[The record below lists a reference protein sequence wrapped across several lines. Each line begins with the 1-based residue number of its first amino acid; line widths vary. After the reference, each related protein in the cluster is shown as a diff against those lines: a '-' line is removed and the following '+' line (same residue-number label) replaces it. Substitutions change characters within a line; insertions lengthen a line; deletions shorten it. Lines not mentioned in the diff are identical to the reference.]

1 MRRGDRVPI
10 TVLRHIRRGLSVNR
24 NAAPAAWFLGFTL
37 AGGLL
42 AACSSPSTTT
52 TTTTAGSAEPR
63 GAGTIAVAGSTAL
76 LPLVKDAAGAYQD
89 QHKDV
94 QISVSGGGS
103 ATGINQVAA
112 KAVDIGDS
120 DILAAGHP
128 ELRDNRVAVVGFA
141 LVTNPSAG
149 VKNLTKQQLRD
160 IFSGKATNWNQV
172 GGPDQKIVVVNR
184 PRSSG
189 TRAVFAKT
197 VMGATP
203 IGESGLTE
211 DATGTAVSVVKQTPG
226 AISYVALSGLAAG
239 GDGSAS
245 VVSVDGV
252 APTPDAI
259 ESGKYPVW
267 SYEHMYTNGAPQGEV
282 GKFIDFVAHAG
293 DLVKKNRFIAVG
305 DMKVHESD
313 R

>member
-1 MRRGDRVPI
+1 M
-10 TVLRHIRRGLSVNR
+10 NR
-24 NAAPAAWFLGFTL
+24 NAVPAAWFLGFAL
-37 AGGLL
+37 AL
-42 AACSSPSTTT
+42 AACSSPSATT
-52 TTTTAGSAEPR
+52 TTTTASSGEPR

-89 QHKDV
+89 QHKNV

-128 ELRDNRVAVVGFA
+128 ELHDNRVAVIGFA
-141 LVTNPSAG
+141 LVTHPSAG

-160 IFSGKATNWNQV
+160 IFSGKDTNWKQA
-172 GGPDQKIVVVNR
+172 GGPDLKIVVVNR

-197 VMGATP
+197 IMGDTP

-239 GDGSAS
+239 GAGAT

-252 APTPDAI
+252 APSPDTI
-259 ESGKYPVW
+259 QSGKYPVW
-267 SYEHMYTNGAPQGEV
+267 SYEHMFTNGPPQGEV
-282 GKFIDFVAHAG
+282 AAFIGFVAHAK
-293 DLVKKNRFIAVG
+293 DLVRKNRFIAID
-305 DMKVHESD
+305 DMKVRESD

>member
-1 MRRGDRVPI
+1 M
-10 TVLRHIRRGLSVNR
+10 NR
-24 NAAPAAWFLGFTL
+24 TAAPAAWFLGL
-37 AGGLL
+37 AL
-42 AACSSPSTTT
+42 AAVAPAGCSSPSSTNA
-52 TTTTAGSAEPR
+52 TTAPGASGPR
-63 GAGTIAVAGSTAL
+63 AAGTITAAGSTAL

-89 QHKDV
+89 AHQNV

-128 ELRDNRVAVVGFA
+128 ELHDNRVAVIGFA
-141 LVTNPSAG
+141 IVTHPGAG

-160 IFSGKATNWNQV
+160 IFSAKAGNWNQL
-172 GGPDQKIVVVNR
+172 GGPDQKVVVVNR

-197 VMGATP
+197 IMGDTP
-203 IGESGLTE
+203 INESGLTE

-226 AISYVALSGLAAG
+226 AISYVALSGLATGGGAG
-239 GDGSAS
+239 GVS
-245 VVSVDGV
+245 VVAVDGV
-252 APTPDAI
+252 APVPDAI
-259 ESGKYPVW
+259 ASGRYPIW
-267 SYEHMYTNGAPQGEV
+267 SYEHMYTNGPPRGETA
-282 GKFIDFVAHAG
+282 KFIDFVAHDAA
-293 DLVKKNRFIAVG
+293 LVKKNRFIAIA
-305 DMKVHESD
+305 DMKARETD

>member
-1 MRRGDRVPI
+1 MVDM
-10 TVLRHIRRGLSVNR
+10 HR
-24 NAAPAAWFLGFTL
+24 NAAAAWFLGLVL
-37 AGGLL
+37 AGGGL
-42 AACSSPSTTT
+42 AACTPSSTATSSSGAASEQPRA
-52 TTTTAGSAEPR
+52 AGS
-63 GAGTIAVAGSTAL
+63 IAVAGSTAL

-89 QHKDV
+89 QHKNV

-120 DILAAGHP
+120 DIPAVGHP
-128 ELRDNRVAVVGFA
+128 ELVDHRVAVIGFA
-141 LVTNPSAG
+141 IVTHPSAG
-149 VKNLTKQQLRD
+149 VKSLSKQQLRD
-160 IFSGKATNWNQV
+160 VFSGKAANWNQL

-197 VMGATP
+197 IMGDAA
-203 IGESGLTE
+203 ISESGLTE

-239 GDGSAS
+239 GGVVS
-245 VVSVDGV
+245 VVAVDGV
-252 APTPDAI
+252 APAPATI
-259 ESGKYPVW
+259 QNGTYPIW
-267 SYEHMYTNGAPQGEV
+267 SYEHMYTNGPPQGEV
-282 GKFIDFVAHAG
+282 GRFIAYVTHAT
-293 DLVKKNRFIAVG
+293 DLVQKNRFIAIG
-305 DMKVHESD
+305 DMKVRESD